1 MYDPKIARFLQEDT
15 YRGDP
20 NDPLSLNLYTYCA
33 NNPLIYFDPTGHDLW
48 KLSTLLSYAEGEMY
62 EKNGILYIT
71 ANGIS
76 REYSKDELFNYEG
89 EYIIDDDLFR
99 LDFNYHK
106 SFFDFFKKKL
116 RLDDNNN
123 DILSL
128 NKFEFTLKDLS
139 ETAGYELLSDH
150 EKIFFEWIVG
160 NYGYVGFAFAASKL
174 DDLNQILYK
183 KATLN
188 SREAYSFGLAEN
200 SSALL
205 ELTYI
210 AEKNG
215 CTFEEMVCKYQKLLQ
230 AERTALLAFMKSN
243 ILARCANL
251 PTGYTESKG
260 PDDPGYYYING
271 KKVYYEKPVGYM
283 FEKNAQF
290 ARDGSQTAFSVLYP
304 DGRLLWDEGTS
315 KTLNS
320 FDDVADYIKKNGKLP
335 DNFITKDQAKALGW
349 DPKKG
354 NLADVAPGKSIGGD
368 IFKNKGTPL
377 PDAPGRV
384 WYEADI
390 NYSGGFRGTDRIIYS
405 NDGLIYKTSDHYKTF
420 TQIK

>member
-1 MYDPKIARFLQEDT
+1 
-15 YRGDP
+15 
-20 NDPLSLNLYTYCA
+20 
-33 NNPLIYFDPTGHDLW
+33 
-48 KLSTLLSYAEGEMY
+48 
-62 EKNGILYIT
+62 
-71 ANGIS
+71 
-76 REYSKDELFNYEG
+76 
-89 EYIIDDDLFR
+89 
-99 LDFNYHK
+99 
-106 SFFDFFKKKL
+106 
-116 RLDDNNN
+116 
-123 DILSL
+123 
-128 NKFEFTLKDLS
+128 
-139 ETAGYELLSDH
+139 
-150 EKIFFEWIVG
+150 
-160 NYGYVGFAFAASKL
+160 
-174 DDLNQILYK
+174 
-183 KATLN
+183 
-188 SREAYSFGLAEN
+188 
-200 SSALL
+200 
-205 ELTYI
+205 
-210 AEKNG
+210 
-215 CTFEEMVCKYQKLLQ
+215 
-230 AERTALLAFMKSN
+230 
-243 ILARCANL
+243 
-251 PTGYTESKG
+251 
-260 PDDPGYYYING
+260 
-271 KKVYYEKPVGYM
+271 M